1 MDNICTYVCRHNLK
15 TLKSVSFLET
25 NKERV
30 NLLVKGLEVQLKT
43 QDIVHIWL
51 LVHILGS
58 R

>member
-1 MDNICTYVCRHNLK
+1 MYVCRHNLK